1 MSVRRNI
8 DIVFFDAASGH
19 RSSAVALKKA
29 LDERF
34 KDLNVRAVNI
44 VDIFDHYPTF
54 GKIVHTGIRY
64 FNWQIKN
71 DIVFDLK
78 GLIKLSIGIQDS
90 AFTKGTHLV
99 AKFWKDAPPDLV
111 VSVTPMYN
119 PVLFK
124 SAQVANPAVKCVTI
138 PVDFEEVMPR
148 YWFTPAVEQY
158 YLNATPRLQ
167 LQAQSARI
175 SENFLHQ
182 LGGMIADPDSYIQP
196 QIDKKAELRK
206 LKLDENLPTGFVS
219 FGGQGSTQV
228 LKIAHAMVEQNIS
241 ANVIFMCG
249 KNEKLFKKLTALQ
262 TPFKKAVFSYLQ
274 ETPIHYLHL
283 ADFAIGK
290 PGAMTIT
297 EALITGTPLIAIKSR
312 GMSPVQRGN
321 EEWMIETR
329 TGIVAENA
337 AQVPVAI
344 TEILK
349 SDVFTKN
356 IEAHRHRAVFEA
368 AEKIAQLID

>member
-34 KDLNVRAVNI
+34 KNLNVRTVNI
-44 VDIFDHYPTF
+44 VDIFDHYPLF
-54 GKIVHTGIRY
+54 GKIVRTGIGY

-78 GLIKLSIGIQDS
+78 GLIKLSLDIQN
-90 AFTKGTHLV
+90 GTFKKDLTNISQ
-99 AKFWKDAPPDLV
+99 FWQSSPPDVV

-124 SAQVANPAVKCVTI
+124 SAQTANPVVKCVTI
-138 PVDFEEVMPR
+138 PVDFEEVTPG
-148 YWFTPAVEQY
+148 YWFTPQIEQY
-158 YLNATPRLQ
+158 YLNATPRLNS
-167 LQAQSARI
+167 QAQSAGI

-196 QIDKKAELRK
+196 QVDKKAEIKK
-206 LKLDENLPTGFVS
+206 LQLDENLPTGFVS

-228 LKIAHAMVEQNIS
+228 LKIARAMAEQKID

-249 KNEKLFKKLTALQ
+249 KNEKLFKKLTALK
-262 TPFKKAVFSYLQ
+262 TPFKKAVFSYLK

-283 ADFAIGK
+283 ADFAVGK

-321 EEWMIETR
+321 EIWMEETR
-329 TGIVAENA
+329 TGIVADTAKDVPA
-337 AQVPVAI
+337 AVKEV
-344 TEILK
+344 LK
-349 SDVFTKN
+349 NDVFTKN
-356 IEAHRHRAVFEA
+356 IAAHRHEAVFEA